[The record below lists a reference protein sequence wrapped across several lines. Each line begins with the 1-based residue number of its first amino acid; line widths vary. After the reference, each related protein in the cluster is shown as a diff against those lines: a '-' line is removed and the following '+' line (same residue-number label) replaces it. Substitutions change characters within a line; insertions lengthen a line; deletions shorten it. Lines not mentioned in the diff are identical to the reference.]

1 MAREDITCLRRA
13 IARIEGRP
21 AETLDGAAGRVG
33 GNVNNNPALS
43 PPDARSG
50 ISPFPLY
57 RHDGQKLIL
66 TGVTAFDAAL
76 GGGLQVAALTEMRT
90 DETRHAAALSGFAL
104 CLAASMHRNTKRPL
118 LWLSADSAGR
128 ETGLPYLPGIC
139 GLSGL
144 QPGDLFTALGR
155 TVHDT
160 LWIAEEA
167 GASGAFAVV
176 LLELRG
182 NPKALGL
189 EETRRLQRRAALSGS
204 PLFLLR
210 AGGVAEPTAAPVR
223 IAVAPAPSVP
233 RRIREGPLEGSIGA
247 PAFTIAVEKAR
258 APSFA
263 PFVLEWNA
271 NDRYFTRRQAD
282 PGARPATPFHRPDCP
297 DALGPG
303 LEIGRTA

>member
-1 MAREDITCLRRA
+1 MAREEIACLRRA

-21 AETLDGAAGRVG
+21 AETLGGTDGLALPDTEAEFFPAASSVRSWVSGARNN
-33 GNVNNNPALS
+33 GNDLIS
-43 PPDARSG
+43 TG
-50 ISPFPLY
+50 IAS
-57 RHDGQKLIL
+57 
-66 TGVTAFDAAL
+66 FDTIL
-76 GGGLQVAALTEMRT
+76 GGGLQVSALTELRT
-90 DETRHAAALSGFAL
+90 DETRHAAALFGFAL
-104 CLAASMHRNTKRPL
+104 CLAATMHRDIKRPL
-118 LWLSADSAGR
+118 LWLSADAAGR

-144 QPGDLFTALGR
+144 QSGDLFTALAR
-155 TVHDT
+155 TVHDA

-167 GASGAFAVV
+167 GASGAFAAV

-189 EETRRLQRRAALSGS
+189 EETRRLQRRAALSGR

-233 RRIREGPLEGSIGA
+233 RRTREGPLEGSIGV
-247 PAFTIAVEKAR
+247 PAFTITVEKAR

-282 PGARPATPFHRPDCP
+282 PGARPATPFHRPDCQ

-303 LEIGRTA
+303 LALDRTA